1 VRCTRSSSGRV
12 TSAALNRGSGASV
25 LDQAELSMEQRAS
38 PFPPFP
44 SGIGR
49 SSIAFAAP
57 VRFDLR

>member
-1 VRCTRSSSGRV
+1 VLDH
-12 TSAALNRGSGASV
+12 AAL
-25 LDQAELSMEQRAS
+25 SMVHRAS

-49 SSIAFAAP
+49 SSMAFAAP